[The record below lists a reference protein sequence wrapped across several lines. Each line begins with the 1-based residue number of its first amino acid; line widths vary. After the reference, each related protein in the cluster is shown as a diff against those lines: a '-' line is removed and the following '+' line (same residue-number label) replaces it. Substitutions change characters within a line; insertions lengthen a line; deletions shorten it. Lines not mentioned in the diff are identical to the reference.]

1 MFSSPIAYAWLAW
14 LLIVVAVVVLRFSV
28 QRQKQRQKSRTTA
41 SANPDSVA
49 PGEPHQARSSA
60 SLKGKPRVAEP
71 ADYREQLI
79 AAGIIHPATELSA
92 PDPATE
98 A

>member
-1 MFSSPIAYAWLAW
+1 VFSSPIAYAWLAW
-14 LLIVVAVVVLRFSV
+14 LLIVVAVAMLRFTA
-28 QRQKQRQKSRTTA
+28 QRQKLRQKSQSPVGPSSDGGA
-41 SANPDSVA
+41 SSESDQPR
-49 PGEPHQARSSA
+49 HSA
-60 SLKGKPRVAEP
+60 SPKGRLRAAEP

-79 AAGIIHPATELSA
+79 AAGIIHPAPELSA

>member
-14 LLIVVAVVVLRFSV
+14 LLIVVAVAMQRFSV
-28 QRQKQRQKSRTTA
+28 LRQKQCQKSQTA
-41 SANPDSVA
+41 ARANPDGDA
-49 PGEPHQARSSA
+49 TGESDQARRQA
-60 SLKGKPRVAEP
+60 SPKGRPRSVEP

-79 AAGIIHPATELSA
+79 AAGIIHPVPEVST